1 MEAKNL
7 SVIEVARAQA
17 SRRASLEAQLVELEK
32 RQDLAK
38 RRLAGLTVE
47 RTGSTTL
54 WLGTPAQIIHMKQ
67 RLQRACADNDELMA
81 IVKEVREK
89 RETLTNQAFDHY
101 TKRFLE

>member
-1 MEAKNL
+1 MEAEIVN
-7 SVIEVARAQA
+7 VIEVAQAQA
-17 SRRASLEAQLVELEK
+17 SRRASLEAQLLELEK

-38 RRLAGLTVE
+38 RRLAGFTAE
-47 RTGSTTL
+47 RTGKRTL

-89 RETLTNQAFDHY
+89 REALTNQAFDHY
-101 TKRFLE
+101 AKRFSG